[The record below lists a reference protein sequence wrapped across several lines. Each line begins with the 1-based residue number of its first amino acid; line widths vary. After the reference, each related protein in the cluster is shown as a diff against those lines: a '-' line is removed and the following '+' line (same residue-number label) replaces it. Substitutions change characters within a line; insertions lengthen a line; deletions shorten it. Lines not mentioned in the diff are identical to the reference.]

1 VRKCVF
7 LIVSAF
13 LLVWG
18 CESKTNPALPEAKM
32 ERDPP
37 FRREALPEASGGF
50 VLAVGDETIT
60 SEEIITAAMEPFR
73 DFAQRSS
80 FEQFAR
86 QARGALEQLVMTRI
100 SDILLYSQ
108 AKREAG
114 KDVDEQLDKLAD
126 AEVRRFIVS
135 FDGDYAKAE
144 EALKK
149 MGMDWASFKKLQKR
163 MILSQSYI
171 SSQLPENKP
180 ITYSELMDNYKRMR
194 DEFLTTPA
202 MLTFRLIDIEVAKV
216 GVADPNESRLGRARE
231 LADGLVERIKSGE
244 DFGELA
250 KEHSHG
256 HRRAFGG
263 LWNPVQPGS
272 LAAPYDVLAAEAEKN
287 EQGQIA
293 GPIEAGGHIFIMKL
307 EEKQPGSVEPFEK
320 VQSQIEAKIIFER
333 RKKVADEFSAKL
345 VQQARLANKD
355 EFIDFCVE
363 EIYRRSTRGK

>member
-7 LIVSAF
+7 LIASTF

-18 CESKTNPALPEAKM
+18 CGSKTNPALPEADI

-37 FRREALPEASGGF
+37 FQRQALPGPSGGF
-50 VLAVGDETIT
+50 VLAVGGETI
-60 SEEIITAAMEPFR
+60 SGEEIITATMKHFK

-86 QARGALEQLVMTRI
+86 QARGVLEQLIMTRV

-114 KDVDEQLDKLAD
+114 KDVDERLDKLAD

-149 MGMDWASFKKLQKR
+149 MGVDWAGFKKLQKK
-163 MILSQSYI
+163 MILSQSYV
-171 SSQLPENKP
+171 SSQLPENRP
-180 ITYSELMDNYKRMR
+180 ITYSELMDNYNSMKG
-194 DEFLTTPA
+194 EFPTAPA
-202 MLTFRLIDIEVAKV
+202 MLIFRLIDIEVAKV
-216 GVADPNESRLGRARE
+216 GVADPNESRLVRARE

-250 KEHSHG
+250 KEYSHG
-256 HRRAFGG
+256 YRRAFGG
-263 LWNPVQPGS
+263 LWKPVQPGS
-272 LAAPYDVLAAEAEKN
+272 LAVPYDVLADEAEKI

-293 GPIEAGGHIFIMKL
+293 GPIEAEGHIFIMKL
-307 EEKQPGSVEPFEK
+307 EEKRPRSVEPFEK

-333 RKKVADEFSAKL
+333 RKKAADEFSAKL
-345 VQQARLANKD
+345 VQQAKLANKD